1 METAP
6 RARGKPQ
13 NDHQLRL
20 YKNIRMFG
28 SFPAVASPGLGYTK
42 LFYPLS
48 SQDALKK
55 KGEGGQEELPD
66 EKKKREKKNK

>member
-28 SFPAVASPGLGYTK
+28 SIPAVASPGLGYTQF
-42 LFYPLS
+42 FYPLS
-48 SQDALKK
+48 SQDAV
-55 KGEGGQEELPD
+55 
-66 EKKKREKKNK
+66 KKREREGKKSFQMKRKRERKK